1 MSTLQLSKM
10 EIGDAEDLHFRGNL
24 SLDLNCLSKAFYFI
38 LYIIVLIKL
47 EGRDT
52 NCLCLIQQVCS
63 KTYSV
68 CPDRLGQSIG
78 EFEIANLVT
87 LFVQIIADGPSVVK
101 LMLKRRHLSAGK
113 SHQIKC
119 EAIGAKP
126 QATISWWVGG
136 KEVRNILETLYR
148 VSQQVWNRLRNVW
161 FFWDFF
167 QGIFP
172 RDFLS

>member
-1 MSTLQLSKM
+1 M

-87 LFVQIIADGPSVVK
+87 LTNNCRWSF
-101 LMLKRRHLSAGK
+101 
-113 SHQIKC
+113 
-119 EAIGAKP
+119 
-126 QATISWWVGG
+126 GG
-136 KEVRNILETLYR
+136 KVDAKTTSF
-148 VSQQVWNRLRNVW
+148 VSWQITSN
-161 FFWDFF
+161 
-167 QGIFP
+167 
-172 RDFLS
+172 

>member
-1 MSTLQLSKM
+1 M

-78 EFEIANLVT
+78 EFEIANLVI
-87 LFVQIIADGPSVVK
+87 F
-101 LMLKRRHLSAGK
+101 RR
-113 SHQIKC
+113 
-119 EAIGAKP
+119 
-126 QATISWWVGG
+126 
-136 KEVRNILETLYR
+136 
-148 VSQQVWNRLRNVW
+148 
-161 FFWDFF
+161 F
-167 QGIFP
+167 GIFSSP
-172 RDFLS
+172 VESSVASFAN

>member
-87 LFVQIIADGPSVVK
+87 LFV
-101 LMLKRRHLSAGK
+101 LCHLAFK
-113 SHQIKC
+113 YLQM
-119 EAIGAKP
+119 
-126 QATISWWVGG
+126 V
-136 KEVRNILETLYR
+136 
-148 VSQQVWNRLRNVW
+148 LRW
-161 FFWDFF
+161 
-167 QGIFP
+167 
-172 RDFLS
+172 